1 MSTSLAE
8 HTTCWTS
15 EYALAHCEGFR
26 VFGPEGPAG
35 YVGRVLFAPGATE
48 PLGILVSGG
57 GSRPFVVARAEI
69 LEVCPETERIVVSR
83 AA

>member
-1 MSTSLAE
+1 
-8 HTTCWTS
+8 
-15 EYALAHCEGFR
+15 
-26 VFGPEGPAG
+26 
-35 YVGRVLFAPGATE
+35 VLFAPGATE